1 MKQQVTLKMLQSEP
15 EIGKSMFGIVVSHPF
30 WKPGTEVCTTNVI
43 AINEDG
49 TIETKNS
56 IYTIK
61 KR

>member
-1 MKQQVTLKMLQSEP
+1 MKQQVVLEKLREEP
-15 EIGKSMFGIVVSHPF
+15 VIGKGMIGFVVSHPT
-30 WKPGTEVCTTNVI
+30 WKPGTEVGTTNVI